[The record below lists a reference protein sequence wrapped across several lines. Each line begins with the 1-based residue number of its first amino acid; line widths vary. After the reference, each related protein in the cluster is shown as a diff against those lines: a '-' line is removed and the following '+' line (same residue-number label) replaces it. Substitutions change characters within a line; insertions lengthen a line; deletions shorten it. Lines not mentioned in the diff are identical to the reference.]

1 MSNSINYFKYFP
13 VVQYNNKSVVD
24 ITRRS
29 KIVEQLY
36 SQPINFLSYTVSEGE
51 RAEEIAYHYYNDQG
65 KVWLIYMANNIID
78 PSNQWPLDSINFNN
92 MLIKKYAAQ
101 AQAYNANYKGNDII
115 NWTMDANI
123 TENVLYYKDANDTRI
138 SVDTYTLNNTLQL
151 ISAANWSPVRI
162 YEYEY
167 EVNENKRNIFLFNR
181 TYAAQAESELKE
193 LLSV

>member
-1 MSNSINYFKYFP
+1 
-13 VVQYNNKSVVD
+13 VQYNNKSVVD

-92 MLIKKYAAQ
+92 MIIKKYAAQ

-115 NWTMDANI
+115 NWTMNANI

-151 ISAANWSPVRI
+151 ISASDWSPVRI

>member
-1 MSNSINYFKYFP
+1 
-13 VVQYNNKSVVD
+13 
-24 ITRRS
+24 
-29 KIVEQLY
+29 
-36 SQPINFLSYTVSEGE
+36 
-51 RAEEIAYHYYNDQG
+51 
-65 KVWLIYMANNIID
+65 
-78 PSNQWPLDSINFNN
+78 

-115 NWTMDANI
+115 NWTMNANI

-138 SVDTYTLNNTLQL
+138 SADTYTLNNTLQL